1 MLVKIH
7 NSRVLRLSAPN
18 GQVIRERRCLLRK
31 VPYSVFRVKS
41 PMEDFILQYA
51 ANQTDSI
58 ARLRTCLLAN
68 CVVNVVSLFIS
79 SFGNAVILLSI
90 WRTKTLHS
98 PSNTLLFALSLTDFL
113 VGIITQPLYI
123 TSRVYFLVTDKDG
136 PQALQTTF
144 DVISSLLSGASFMTA
159 TLISVDRYLVLL
171 LHLRY
176 RGLVTSKRIL
186 VFIFGSWLLSSI
198 WGFTWT
204 HDLQLFY
211 FLGFVSSTLCFSI
224 IVIMYCKIYRVIRRH
239 RKEIHDQA
247 RFVESE
253 SSSRVNF
260 TSYTRSV
267 LNTFIVCFLLFLCYF
282 PYLCTAAV
290 IQLGGH
296 SPAKKM
302 SLEVSGTII
311 FINSSLNPF
320 VYFWRVKE
328 FRSAI
333 KHTLHRLRIT
343 KNEDGINS
351 TYRDSWF

>member
-1 MLVKIH
+1 
-7 NSRVLRLSAPN
+7 
-18 GQVIRERRCLLRK
+18 
-31 VPYSVFRVKS
+31 
-41 PMEDFILQYA
+41 MEGFILQYA

-58 ARLRTCLLAN
+58 NRLRTCLLAN
-68 CVVNVVSLFIS
+68 CVVNMVSLFVAG
-79 SFGNAVILLSI
+79 FGNAVILLSI

-113 VGIITQPLYI
+113 VGIVTQPLYI
-123 TSRVYFLVTDKDG
+123 TSRLYFLVTDKDG

-144 DVISSLLSGASFMTA
+144 DVISSLLSGVSFMTA

-176 RGLVTSKRIL
+176 RSLVTSKRIL

-211 FLGFVSSTLCFSI
+211 LLGFLSSTLCFSI

-239 RKEIHDQA
+239 RKEIHHQA
-247 RFVESE
+247 RFGE
-253 SSSRVNF
+253 SSSRVNQF

-267 LNTFIVCFLLFLCYF
+267 VNTFIVCFLLFLCYF

-296 SPAKKM
+296 SPARKM

-311 FINSSLNPF
+311 FTNSSVNPF

-328 FRSAI
+328 FRGAI
-333 KHTLHRLRIT
+333 KHTLNRLRIT
-343 KNEDGINS
+343 TNEVGINS
-351 TYRDSWF
+351 TNRNSWF

>member
-1 MLVKIH
+1 
-7 NSRVLRLSAPN
+7 
-18 GQVIRERRCLLRK
+18 
-31 VPYSVFRVKS
+31 
-41 PMEDFILQYA
+41 MEEFISLHHET
-51 ANQTDSI
+51 NQTNSI

-68 CVVNVVSLFIS
+68 CIVNVVSLFIA
-79 SFGNAVILLSI
+79 SFGNAVILFSI
-90 WRTKTLHS
+90 WQTQALHS
-98 PSNTLLFALSLTDFL
+98 PSNTLLLALSLTDFL
-113 VGIITQPLYI
+113 VGTVTQPLYI
-123 TSRVYFLVTDKDG
+123 ISRVYFLVTEKDG
-136 PQALQTTF
+136 PQALQSAF
-144 DVISSLLSGASFMTA
+144 DVISSLLSGVSFITA

-176 RGLVTSKRIL
+176 RCLVTGKKIL

-198 WGFTWT
+198 WGYTWT
-204 HDLQLFY
+204 HNIRLFY
-211 FLGFVSSTLCFSI
+211 VLGFASSTTCFST
-224 IVIMYCKIYRVIRRH
+224 IVVMYCKIYRVIRRH
-239 RKEIHDQA
+239 RKEICNQVRFDQ
-247 RFVESE
+247 SQ

-296 SPAKKM
+296 SLATKM

-328 FRSAI
+328 FQSAI
-333 KHTLHRLRIT
+333 KRTLNRLRKT
-343 KNEDGINS
+343 KNQVGIS
-351 TYRDSWF
+351 FT

>member
-1 MLVKIH
+1 
-7 NSRVLRLSAPN
+7 
-18 GQVIRERRCLLRK
+18 
-31 VPYSVFRVKS
+31 
-41 PMEDFILQYA
+41 MEEFILHHEI
-51 ANQTDSI
+51 NQTNSI

-68 CVVNVVSLFIS
+68 CIVNVVGLFIA
-79 SFGNAVILLSI
+79 SFGNAVILFSI
-90 WRTKTLHS
+90 WRTQALHS

-113 VGIITQPLYI
+113 VGTVTQPLYI
-123 TSRVYFLVTDKDG
+123 ISRVYFLATDKDG
-136 PQALQTTF
+136 PRALQTAF
-144 DVISSLLSGASFMTA
+144 DVISSLLSGVSFITA
-159 TLISVDRYLVLL
+159 TLISVDRYLVLF

-176 RGLVTSKRIL
+176 RSLVTSKKIL

-198 WGFTWT
+198 WGYTWT
-204 HDLQLFY
+204 HDLRLFY
-211 FLGFVSSTLCFSI
+211 VLGFASSTACFSI
-224 IVIMYCKIYRVIRRH
+224 IVLMYCKIYRVIRRH
-239 RKEIHDQA
+239 RKEIRNQA
-247 RFVESE
+247 RFDESQ
-253 SSSRVNF
+253 SSGRVNF

-302 SLEVSGTII
+302 SLEVAGTVI

-333 KHTLHRLRIT
+333 KSTLHRLGIT
-343 KNEDGINS
+343 KNQVGINS
-351 TYRDSWF
+351 T

>member
-1 MLVKIH
+1 
-7 NSRVLRLSAPN
+7 
-18 GQVIRERRCLLRK
+18 
-31 VPYSVFRVKS
+31 
-41 PMEDFILQYA
+41 MEDFILQYA
-51 ANQTDSI
+51 ANQTNSI
-58 ARLRTCLLAN
+58 NRLRTCLLAN
-68 CVVNVVSLFIS
+68 CVVNTASLFIA

-113 VGIITQPLYI
+113 VGIVTQPLYI
-123 TSRVYFLVTDKDG
+123 TSRLYYLVTDKDG

-144 DVISSLLSGASFMTA
+144 DVISSLLSGVSFMTA

-176 RGLVTSKRIL
+176 RSLVTSKRIL
-186 VFIFGSWLLSSI
+186 VFIFCAWLLSSI
-198 WGFTWT
+198 WGFMWT
-204 HDLQLFY
+204 HDLQMFY
-211 FLGFVSSTLCFSI
+211 FLGFVSSTLCFSM

-239 RKEIHDQA
+239 RKEIHHQA
-247 RFVESE
+247 RFGE
-253 SSSRVNF
+253 SSSRVIQF

-333 KHTLHRLRIT
+333 KHTLSRLRIT
-343 KNEDGINS
+343 KNEVGIDS
-351 TYRDSWF
+351 TYRES